1 MSGTTS
7 VDAPTMSAKLRSR
20 ALWWPGVAFA
30 AAGAVAATLVAAVAR
45 AAGASLEIGGDAIP
59 LLGFAQ
65 LAFLFSILGVV
76 LAAACRRW
84 AGQPARMFTR
94 TTLVLVVVSFLPDLL
109 IPDADA
115 ATRVSLVLTHIAVA
129 AIVIPGI
136 RSRLR

>member
-1 MSGTTS
+1 MSGTAS
-7 VDAPTMSAKLRSR
+7 MDSPTISATPKRR
-20 ALWWPGVAFA
+20 ALWWPGVALA
-30 AAGAVAATLVAAVAR
+30 AAGAAAATLVAAVAH

-59 LLGFAQ
+59 LLSFAQ

-76 LAAACRRW
+76 LASACRRW
-84 AGQPARMFTR
+84 AGQPARMSTR
-94 TTLVLVVVSFLPDLL
+94 TTLVLVAVSFLPDLL

-115 ATRVSLVLTHIAVA
+115 ATRVSLVLTHISVA